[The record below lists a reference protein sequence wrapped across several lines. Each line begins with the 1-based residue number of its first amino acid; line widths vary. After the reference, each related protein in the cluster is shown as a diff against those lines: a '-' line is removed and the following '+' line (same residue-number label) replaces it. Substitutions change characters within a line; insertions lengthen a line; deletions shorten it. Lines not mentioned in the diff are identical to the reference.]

1 MIRKIILILL
11 LLPILGWSQ
20 QKYWIFFTDK
30 GFKGIEKNEATKK
43 EKDCLLQKTLD
54 RRAKVLSEQNLIDET
69 DLPVN
74 TSYLNEIKLQGI
86 DPIIVSRWLNAASAR
101 IRENQL
107 KTVLTLPFVE
117 NIRPVSR
124 FKIKLPRETAET
136 FLAKPQ
142 THQFDYGAS
151 LQQNE
156 MMRVPDVHDLGLDGS
171 GVLVGMLDTGF
182 NYKFH
187 DAFQHLKVLG
197 EYDVINQ
204 DSVTSN
210 EEGDPSSQQ
219 SHGTI
224 TLSTIAGFKEG
235 ELIGPAF
242 GASFLLAKTEVTSS
256 ETIVEEDYWVAGLEW
271 MERQGVD
278 VVSSSLGYNDWY
290 EYADMDGETAITTLA
305 ANIAAKKGVVVVNS
319 MGNEGNDPWYYM
331 IAPADGFNVISV
343 GAVYSGGSIVE
354 FSSRGPTYD
363 GRIKPDVV
371 AMGKSVAC
379 VTVGSI
385 DQYRIAS
392 GTSLSCPLV
401 SGVVALVLQAH
412 PYLTP
417 THVRDALRETADKA
431 QTPDNDYGWGLVNA
445 YEAIFYHGLF
455 FSAMPEILNS
465 EQMGHLVKIKIY
477 SKYTFIS
484 DSLLV
489 YYAIAEENFSSV
501 KLSPSDV
508 EYEYQAWLPLQ
519 PKDTEIKLYFS
530 AADKSGDFKL
540 FPHKAPDSY
549 FTFLAFDSAMSK
561 HDYLPEDFKLY
572 QNYPNPFTKETTIKY
587 DILTPGDASIAIY
600 NIRGQ
605 KVRTLVNEYH
615 VHEWY
620 IKYWDG
626 LDDRGERVAAG
637 IYFYLL
643 RAGGTSIVK
652 RMVFWGMKIDA
663 KF

>member
-30 GFKGIEKNEATKK
+30 GLKGIEKNEATKK

-74 TSYLNEIKLQGI
+74 QSYLKELKMQGI

-101 IRENQL
+101 ISKNQL
-107 KTVLTLPFVE
+107 KIILALPFVE

-156 MMRVPDVHDLGLDGS
+156 MMRVPDVHDFGLDGS
-171 GVLVGMLDTGF
+171 SVLVGMLDTGF
-182 NYKFH
+182 NYKIH
-187 DAFQHLKVLG
+187 EAFQHLKVLA
-197 EYDVINQ
+197 EYDVINR

-210 EEGDPSSQQ
+210 EEGDPSSQE

-242 GASFLLAKTEVTSS
+242 GASFLLAKTEVTTS
-256 ETIVEEDYWVAGLEW
+256 ETIVEEDNWVAGLEW

-278 VVSSSLGYNDWY
+278 VVSSSLGYLDWY

-305 ANIAAKKGVVVVNS
+305 ANIAAEKGVVVVNS

-343 GAVYSGGSIVE
+343 GAVYSGGNIVE

-363 GRIKPDVV
+363 GRMKPDVV

-379 VTVGSI
+379 VSVGSI
-385 DQYRIAS
+385 DQYRTAS

-401 SGVVALVLQAH
+401 SGVAALVLQAH

-417 THVRDALRETADKA
+417 TQVRDALRKTADKA

-455 FSAMPEILNS
+455 FSRMPEVIHD
-465 EQMGHLVKIKIY
+465 EQLGHLVKIKIY
-477 SKYTFIS
+477 SKHELTP
-484 DSLLV
+484 DSLFV
-489 YYAIAEENFSSV
+489 YYAVEQENYSKRSLVSSGE
-501 KLSPSDV
+501 D
-508 EYEYQAWLPLQ
+508 YQYQAWLPLQ
-519 PKDTEIKLYFS
+519 PQDTKIKLYFS
-530 AADKSGDFKL
+530 AKDSSGDQKFY
-540 FPHKAPDSY
+540 PHKSPDSY
-549 FTFLAFDSAMSK
+549 FTFLAFDSTMSK
-561 HDYLPEDFKLY
+561 HDYLPENFKLY

-587 DILTPGDASIAIY
+587 DILTPGDASITIY

-605 KVRTLVNEYH
+605 KVRTLVNEYQA
-615 VHEWY
+615 HERY
-620 IKYWDG
+620 MKYWDG

-637 IYFYLL
+637 IYFYRL

-652 RMVFWGMKIDA
+652 RMVFWGREKER
-663 KF
+663 